1 MQENDN
7 IEENVNNES
16 KENSIEK
23 DKPKIVEDPITVDG
37 SIDTS
42 SLNNIPESEDESEFI
57 EVDDF
62 SEYFRIIS
70 IALPAI
76 LVLYLAISLGF
87 SELSS
92 QEFPDSGFREIGD
105 NFGNIEKFKLSILS
119 DEDIS
124 SRLKDTVYTD
134 KKCWLELRI
143 DEQML
148 YQHWKNGKVEKY
160 AISSGNKFLSR
171 SIESRPGLFAIFY
184 KNAHHQSS
192 QYHNADMYHFMPF
205 NQGIGFH
212 SLDGTGYYGSLGKAP
227 SSHGCI
233 RMRHEDAKKLFDD
246 CPLGTLVLAHRG
258 YSARVVGFAPE
269 GTDIDEKIP
278 KEESKKILAENLY
291 NILEGNYYTTE
302 RKFFVVDPAI
312 IPPSGIYI
320 SYDKKIPEKQKLP
333 KKYFIIQQGKDITS
347 EIYQDYNNLVPL
359 ETVESQSYFTE
370 ISATEEDLKTSSKSD
385 FLDEK
390 DLISKFF
397 KNPIGVLP
405 YFPPNKD

>member
-1 MQENDN
+1 MKNTA
-7 IEENVNNES
+7 IT
-16 KENSIEK
+16 EK
-23 DKPKIVEDPITVDG
+23 DTLHPRNPHRFRYDFEKLTLSFPELQSFIYVNEHDLET
-37 SIDTS
+37 IDFS
-42 SLNNIPESEDESEFI
+42 NPDAVKSLN
-57 EVDDF
+57 
-62 SEYFRIIS
+62 
-70 IALPAI
+70 
-76 LVLYLAISLGF
+76 
-87 SELSS
+87 
-92 QEFPDSGFREIGD
+92 
-105 NFGNIEKFKLSILS
+105 KSILIA
-119 DEDIS
+119 DYDIQNWDIP
-124 SRLKDTVYTD
+124 KDYL
-134 KKCWLELRI
+134 CPPI
-143 DEQML
+143 
-148 YQHWKNGKVEKY
+148 
-160 AISSGNKFLSR
+160 
-171 SIESRPGLFAIFY
+171 PGR
-184 KNAHHQSS
+184 
-192 QYHNADMYHFMPF
+192 ADYVHYIADLLAASNSEIIPLGE
-205 NQGIGFH
+205 NIIGLDIGIGANCIYPII
-212 SLDGTGYYGSLGKAP
+212 GYEAYQWN
-227 SSHGCI
+227 
-233 RMRHEDAKKLFDD
+233 F
-246 CPLGTLVLAHRG
+246 V
-258 YSARVVGFAPE
+258 